1 MRPLIELVK
10 ICARTATE
18 AKAVLN
24 GKTEKRKASTL
35 NVDNAAGRLLAPC
48 TGLQKTVRKTKSKA
62 YGPQNTIKNRGWS
75 TVGIRNTLAT
85 APE

>member
-48 TGLQKTVRKTKSKA
+48 TGLQKIVRKPNQKLMDHKTRLKIEDGA
-62 YGPQNTIKNRGWS
+62 QWGY
-75 TVGIRNTLAT
+75 VIR
-85 APE
+85 